1 MDPCED
7 PCVLNHDLAEVT
19 DMNIAWLYLD
29 TRNAA
34 INALKDY
41 EGMNYIIQTA
51 PSEIAATQECMT
63 GIGGLALS
71 DMPKGPHN
79 PHAAE
84 DRIVK
89 AMDSISLLNERYR
102 RAEEYMAWFLPA
114 WQTLSE
120 QERFVLSRFY
130 MDDESKQVDSVGEIC
145 ERFHIERTSAYKK
158 KDRALS
164 RLTLLLYGK

>member
-1 MDPCED
+1 
-7 PCVLNHDLAEVT
+7 
-19 DMNIAWLYLD
+19 MNIAWLYLD
-29 TRNAA
+29 KRNAA

-102 RAEEYMAWFLPA
+102 RAEEYVAWFLPA
-114 WQTLSE
+114 WQMLSE

>member
-1 MDPCED
+1 
-7 PCVLNHDLAEVT
+7 
-19 DMNIAWLYLD
+19 MNIAWLYLD
-29 TRNAA
+29 KRNAA

-102 RAEEYMAWFLPA
+102 RAEEYVAWFLPA
-114 WQTLSE
+114 WQMLSE

-145 ERFHIERTSAYKK
+145 ERFHIERTSAYKR

>member
-1 MDPCED
+1 
-7 PCVLNHDLAEVT
+7 
-19 DMNIAWLYLD
+19 MNIAWLYLD
-29 TRNAA
+29 KRNAV

-41 EGMNYIIQTA
+41 EGMRYITQTA
-51 PSEIAATQECMT
+51 PSEITATQEGMT
-63 GIGGLALS
+63 SIGSSALS
-71 DMPKGPHN
+71 DVPKGSRD
-79 PHAAE
+79 PHATE
-84 DRIVK
+84 NRIVK

-114 WQTLSE
+114 WQMLSE
-120 QERFVLSRFY
+120 QEQFVLSRFY
-130 MDDESKQVDSVGEIC
+130 MDDESRQVDSVGEIC

>member
-1 MDPCED
+1 
-7 PCVLNHDLAEVT
+7 
-19 DMNIAWLYLD
+19 MNIAWLYLD
-29 TRNAA
+29 KRNAA

-114 WQTLSE
+114 WQMLSE
-120 QERFVLSRFY
+120 QEQFVLSRFY

>member
-1 MDPCED
+1 
-7 PCVLNHDLAEVT
+7 
-19 DMNIAWLYLD
+19 MNIAWLYLD
-29 TRNAA
+29 KRNAA
-34 INALKDY
+34 INALKVY

-102 RAEEYMAWFLPA
+102 RAEEYVAWFLPA
-114 WQTLSE
+114 WQMLSE

-145 ERFHIERTSAYKK
+145 ERVHIERTSAYKK

>member
-1 MDPCED
+1 
-7 PCVLNHDLAEVT
+7 
-19 DMNIAWLYLD
+19 MNIAWLYLD
-29 TRNAA
+29 KRNAA

-114 WQTLSE
+114 WQMLSE

-145 ERFHIERTSAYKK
+145 ERFHIERTSAYKR

>member
-7 PCVLNHDLAEVT
+7 PCVLNHDLAEVI

-29 TRNAA
+29 KRNAA

-51 PSEIAATQECMT
+51 PSEIAATQECMI

-102 RAEEYMAWFLPA
+102 RAEEYVAWFLPA
-114 WQTLSE
+114 WQMLSE

>member
-1 MDPCED
+1 MDSCED

-29 TRNAA
+29 KRNAA

-41 EGMNYIIQTA
+41 EGMNYIIQNA

-63 GIGGLALS
+63 GIRSPALS
-71 DMPKGPHN
+71 DMPKGSRDPHT
-79 PHAAE
+79 AE
-84 DRIVK
+84 IRIVK

-114 WQTLSE
+114 WQMLSE

-145 ERFHIERTSAYKK
+145 EHFHIERTSAYKR

>member
-29 TRNAA
+29 KRNAA

-114 WQTLSE
+114 RQTLSE

-145 ERFHIERTSAYKK
+145 ERFHIERTSAYKR

>member
-29 TRNAA
+29 KRNAA

-114 WQTLSE
+114 WQMLSE

>member
-1 MDPCED
+1 
-7 PCVLNHDLAEVT
+7 
-19 DMNIAWLYLD
+19 MNIAWLYLD
-29 TRNAA
+29 KRNAA

-114 WQTLSE
+114 WQMLSE
-120 QERFVLSRFY
+120 QEQFVLSRFY
-130 MDDESKQVDSVGEIC
+130 MDDESRQVDTVGEIC

>member
-1 MDPCED
+1 
-7 PCVLNHDLAEVT
+7 
-19 DMNIAWLYLD
+19 MNIAWLYLD
-29 TRNAA
+29 KRNAA

-51 PSEIAATQECMT
+51 PSEIAATQECMI

-102 RAEEYMAWFLPA
+102 RAEEYVAWFLPA
-114 WQTLSE
+114 WQMLSE

-145 ERFHIERTSAYKK
+145 ERFHIERTSAYKRK
-158 KDRALS
+158 NRALS

>member
-29 TRNAA
+29 KRNAA

-71 DMPKGPHN
+71 DMPKGSHD

-84 DRIVK
+84 NRIVK

-102 RAEEYMAWFLPA
+102 RAEEYVAWFLPA
-114 WQTLSE
+114 WQMLSE

-145 ERFHIERTSAYKK
+145 ERFHIERTSAYKR

>member
-1 MDPCED
+1 
-7 PCVLNHDLAEVT
+7 
-19 DMNIAWLYLD
+19 MNIAWLYLD
-29 TRNAA
+29 KRNAA

-84 DRIVK
+84 NRIVK

-102 RAEEYMAWFLPA
+102 RAEEYVAWFLPA
-114 WQTLSE
+114 WQMLSE